1 MSQSNTS
8 NTSSHPQPAVAGTP
22 GSASLKAER
31 IQEAVALTAGDVVV
45 DEGGARL
52 KAERIQLALRDLPG
66 WTIQRGGIVR
76 TVELADNREASR
88 LLQYVAELGYDG
100 EMPEVHV
107 RRGRMTFVLPT
118 VDDAYLEEPLFEMAK
133 SLEVSA

>member
-1 MSQSNTS
+1 MSQNSKSSNL
-8 NTSSHPQPAVAGTP
+8 QQAGETP
-22 GSASLKAER
+22 GDTLKAER
-31 IQEAVALTAGDVVV
+31 TQDALTD
-45 DEGGARL
+45 GGTRL

-66 WTIQRGGIVR
+66 WTLQRGGIGR

-118 VDDAYLEEPLFEMAK
+118 VDDAFLEEPMFEMAK
-133 SLEVSA
+133 SLGMEA